1 MLEAKER
8 TEKQLEEER
17 ERRIAEG
24 GIIWPVWSWITSGSQ
39 PADTT
44 SGRSF
49 SVVSDKIKVVED
61 PLNIGDG
68 TTSDTDDEGTIN
80 TNLIKSAFAQKIHFR
95 LKNEPKTEIQKETTL
110 NSETNAL
117 SELTEEVTEGGQIT
131 EEEAEITDDISQGAA
146 ETEARS
152 PTVDEAPSEEAAKSN
167 NENPEAIA
175 APVTDPT
182 PAEATEVPPSENQGE
197 TDETSQPPQV
207 EFVEKET
214 AASIEILSEIT
225 DKSE

>member
-1 MLEAKER
+1 MVEAKER

-44 SGRSF
+44 SGRTF
-49 SVVSDKIKVVED
+49 SVVSDKIKVIED
-61 PLNIGDG
+61 PTNIGDG
-68 TTSDTDDEGTIN
+68 NTSDTDDEGTID

-95 LKNEPKTEIQKETTL
+95 LRNEPKTEIQKETTL

-131 EEEAEITDDISQGAA
+131 EEEAEITDDISQGATDPA
-146 ETEARS
+146 EVTSPAPTEEQASAEVTEEAQSTEAPVETPSAEAPVETPQTETEETIES
-152 PTVDEAPSEEAAKSN
+152 
-167 NENPEAIA
+167 
-175 APVTDPT
+175 T
-182 PAEATEVPPSENQGE
+182 PAQIQEEE
-197 TDETSQPPQV
+197 TT
-207 EFVEKET
+207 
-214 AASIEILSEIT
+214 ASIEIIEEIT
-225 DKSE
+225 DKSNL